1 MRVNSYVSHWTM
13 EHVTQ
18 VSELQHPLKS
28 SEKGKR
34 HKDNFTTETEI
45 IITFPPPRII
55 GKFYAKD
62 LLRIRNFHLISF
74 TADLRGYHCLGQSSK
89 TQLIGLAA
97 ILCDDFPNQAA
108 KFSGFVI

>member
-18 VSELQHPLKS
+18 VSELQHPFKS

-45 IITFPPPRII
+45 IITFPLRII
-55 GKFYAKD
+55 GKFCATD
-62 LLRIRNFHLISF
+62 LSRFGNFHLISF
-74 TADLRGYHCLGQSSK
+74 TADLRGYHCLGQSSE
-89 TQLIGLAA
+89 T
-97 ILCDDFPNQAA
+97 
-108 KFSGFVI
+108 